1 MSSKMIEA
9 KTGGGMVASG
19 RGMGSTR
26 DSRAQEAIKMKDE
39 QLRILTEQN
48 SHLLRS
54 LDSVEEEANTMQLE
68 KLAVEE
74 ENRKLRD
81 QNFEL
86 QSKARADAA
95 MRKAQAEM
103 ADRDKQLKIMTDQI
117 PTSAFAETEGG
128 ADCQTR
134 ERVRWFARRARRRAS
149 SIVPTH
155 DGEDTRGN
163 GGQGRTRRASCAP
176 RSCVCCVQRSSS
188 FVGRTLKC
196 AARPRWRS
204 SHSMSSCECA
214 RRSNTTC

>member
-1 MSSKMIEA
+1 MDQKSS
-9 KTGGGMVASG
+9 GMVSSG

-26 DSRAQEAIKMKDE
+26 ESRAQEAIKMKDD

-86 QSKARADAA
+86 QSKARAADAA

-103 ADRDKQLKIMTDQI
+103 ADRDKQLKIMTDQN
-117 PTSAFAETEGG
+117 SELLRLLETEEAQTAKLEKESGG
-128 ADCQTR
+128 L
-134 ERVRWFARRARRRAS
+134 RVELEGVRQNTA
-149 SIVPTH
+149 
-155 DGEDTRGN
+155 
-163 GGQGRTRRASCAP
+163 
-176 RSCVCCVQRSSS
+176 VC
-188 FVGRTLKC
+188 
-196 AARPRWRS
+196 
-204 SHSMSSCECA
+204 
-214 RRSNTTC
+214 